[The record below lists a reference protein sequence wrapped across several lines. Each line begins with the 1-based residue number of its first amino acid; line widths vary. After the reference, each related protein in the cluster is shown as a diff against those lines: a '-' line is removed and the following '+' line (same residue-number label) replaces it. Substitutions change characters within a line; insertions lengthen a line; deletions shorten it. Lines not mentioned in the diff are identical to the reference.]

1 MPVYKDNRNNSYYF
15 KVCINGRQFLRRGF
29 ISKKEAR
36 NEEVKFLASNG
47 ATKKTT
53 ALLYCELLDSYKTYL
68 KDDLKFTTYKDY
80 CRSIDNYYKFLFPN
94 IDIRKLTPSDVVK
107 VRKKIDKENISS
119 SSKNTRRTFL
129 FRFFKYVK
137 LFYDYDFYYIER
149 MKKFRDDTIKK
160 SSFKNDLLEHRDFIS
175 IYKTCDSS
183 FYRLA
188 FLTFYL
194 YGLRLGEL
202 LALKVDAF
210 DFENGNFE
218 IFREVS
224 FKTGTGGYVIVKPK
238 TSTSQRFYFM
248 SDKYSEILKTFITE
262 HKLKPNDF
270 VFYQYAKN
278 KKSAPCP
285 EQTFRRQANA
295 YCREYNENFHFH
307 MLRKSTVTKLHDKSI
322 HLEDIKKYVGHTS
335 SDITKNV
342 YLQQSKEKIN
352 AILKILDETIEN
364 IE

>member
-160 SSFKNDLLEHRDFIS
+160 SLLNSGAMKLVHH
-175 IYKTCDSS
+175 
-183 FYRLA
+183 
-188 FLTFYL
+188 
-194 YGLRLGEL
+194 
-202 LALKVDAF
+202 
-210 DFENGNFE
+210 NGKE
-218 IFREVS
+218 IW
-224 FKTGTGGYVIVKPK
+224 KPK
-238 TSTSQRFYFM
+238 AIYRM
-248 SDKYSEILKTFITE
+248 KDCDDLEILDYYNSKIRG
-262 HKLKPNDF
+262 
-270 VFYQYAKN
+270 FYNYYCIANNSSIINNYYYIMQY
-278 KKSAPCP
+278 SML
-285 EQTFRRQANA
+285 
-295 YCREYNENFHFH
+295 YNILCNIVS
-307 MLRKSTVTKLHDKSI
+307 K
-322 HLEDIKKYVGHTS
+322 IKGG
-335 SDITKNV
+335 I
-342 YLQQSKEKIN
+342 IN
-352 AILKILDETIEN
+352 A
-364 IE
+364 